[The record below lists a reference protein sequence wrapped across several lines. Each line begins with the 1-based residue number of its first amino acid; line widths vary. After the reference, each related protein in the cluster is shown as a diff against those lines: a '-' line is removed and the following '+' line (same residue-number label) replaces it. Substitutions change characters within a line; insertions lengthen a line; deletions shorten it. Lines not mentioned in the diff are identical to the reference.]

1 MGMMIRR
8 IFAGSIV
15 ALLLSA
21 TSLAAACDVSCAF
34 ASMSSDCHA
43 KQTESQDSAP
53 GSMTMDGMAMA
64 GMTMLEM
71 ANGEDQQ
78 AAAAISRSKASHP
91 SIGEMGPCERQ
102 ACDNGSAI
110 FAKTTRSSDSHFH
123 SISAV
128 AETPRANGVLTL
140 FRDAR
145 DDIAT
150 YQVRDG
156 NPLHL
161 SLRI

>member
-8 IFAGSIV
+8 IFAGSIA
-15 ALLLSA
+15 ALLLSV

-34 ASMSSDCHA
+34 AAMSSDCHA
-43 KQTESQDSAP
+43 KQTESQDLTS
-53 GSMTMDGMAMA
+53 GGMTMDGMAMA
-64 GMTMLEM
+64 GMTMPEM

-78 AAAAISRSKASHP
+78 VAPAISRSNASHA

-110 FAKTTRSSDSHFH
+110 FAKTTRSGDSQFH
-123 SISAV
+123 SILAV

-145 DDIAT
+145 YDIAT
-150 YQVRDG
+150 YQVRAG
-156 NPLHL
+156 NPFHL

>member
-8 IFAGSIV
+8 IFAGSII
-15 ALLLSA
+15 ALLLSV

-43 KQTESQDSAP
+43 KRIESQDSAP
-53 GSMTMDGMAMA
+53 GDMKMDGMAMG
-64 GMTMLEM
+64 GMTMP
-71 ANGEDQQ
+71 AIASSGDQP
-78 AAAAISRSKASHP
+78 AVSTPAHPKASHP

-110 FAKTTRSSDSHFH
+110 FAKTTRSGDLHLH
-123 SISAV
+123 SILAGT
-128 AETPRANGVLTL
+128 ETPRAEGALKL
-140 FRDAR
+140 FHDAR
-145 DDIAT
+145 DNIAH
-150 YQVRDG
+150 YRPSDG
-156 NPLHL
+156 SPLQL